1 MPERRPPSR
10 SLAKGG
16 PPTFIHTGAPAPT
29 SSERSGFRA
38 RRWNDDGAFAACSS
52 TNPRSNRTRCPSTD
66 RPASAR
72 SLRAPSCSTS
82 RPICSQI
89 RIAVR
94 WIVSSCSAE
103 RTSGASSRVNIR
115 TLHQRHEQALE
126 GRDAEVVDLERLAHP
141 LGDLASAGLALRVR
155 VLTDEQDPAE
165 VAEHLVLQPREPV
178 DPQAADPGAI
188 PVPYEPVGQ
197 EVDADVLGEP
207 LEQLARVPLEAVD
220 TGRASGRIPL
230 EHRIEPAAGAA
241 VAVHDDH
248 PLVAG
253 QQLLELLLDRRP
265 DLERGH
271 VELGR
276 DAVDVGVP
284 PALLHDRGGVLGDG
298 AAGDERNGSSYG
310 RHPLASRSGATTD
323 SGGKARFATNSS
335 LKSVAPESSRYSTNA
350 GSSNATSR
358 SRNDMSAI
366 FAPSLA
372 ALPTARIRSTGTRG
386 TRPRIRALSGLM

>member
-82 RPICSQI
+82 RPISSQI
-89 RIAVR
+89 RIAV
-94 WIVSSCSAE
+94 
-103 RTSGASSRVNIR
+103 
-115 TLHQRHEQALE
+115 
-126 GRDAEVVDLERLAHP
+126 
-141 LGDLASAGLALRVR
+141 RVR

-298 AAGDERNGSSYG
+298 AAGDERNWGSYG